1 MSVHIMSKI
10 DSDFMQLFEIFTSA
24 PDSIGRQLHRELGAH
39 HSDDPLMVVTGSE
52 IFLFPG
58 AGKPVTANDYRLTQ
72 RGFYEMTGVSHL
84 RLAIPYLARPR
95 EFGFAGWER
104 AARDILVPC
113 SVVRKTTS
121 TSFRRDTGAGAA
133 GAGLEVKDGTSVL

>member
-1 MSVHIMSKI
+1 MSKI
-10 DSDFMQLFEIFTSA
+10 DPDFMKLFEIFTSA

-58 AGKPVTANDYRLTQ
+58 AGKPVTAIDYRLTQ

-84 RLAIPYLARPR
+84 GLAIPYLAQIGSASCR
-95 EFGFAGWER
+95 ER
-104 AARDILVPC
+104 VCKYVMI
-113 SVVRKTTS
+113 SVVDVSLKKKNY
-121 TSFRRDTGAGAA
+121 
-133 GAGLEVKDGTSVL
+133 KDQ